1 MTAFQPPPPSPARSV
16 NPDHS
21 AFGTATLH
29 AENRSAD
36 PPYRRRPDWRDRV
49 LFSACRQEI
58 FVGGDPN
65 HVASAATATREYR
78 RENQYSLPHQLVSF
92 HSSSTTS
99 CTSAP
104 THHPGFHNPANA
116 ACAYYHDGSGTPAI
130 TQWFRPDGTQ
140 MTVACGFSFG
150 IFPRDSDPHPPI
162 SLAQQPPSYA
172 PTGPTAIQ
180 PKRPR
185 THLPPHHQLP
195 EPRPASFY
203 DYQLHP
209 RD

>member
-1 MTAFQPPPPSPARSV
+1 MEIPTMWQVP
-16 NPDHS
+16 
-21 AFGTATLH
+21 
-29 AENRSAD
+29 
-36 PPYRRRPDWRDRV
+36 RRLP
-49 LFSACRQEI
+49 E
-58 FVGGDPN
+58 
-65 HVASAATATREYR
+65 SAAATT
-78 RENQYSLPHQLVSF
+78 NQYALPHQLVSF

-104 THHPGFHNPANA
+104 IHHPGFHNNANA
-116 ACAYYHDGSGTPAI
+116 ACAYYHDGSDTPAI

-140 MTVACGFSFG
+140 MTVACGFLFG

-195 EPRPASFY
+195 EPRPPFY